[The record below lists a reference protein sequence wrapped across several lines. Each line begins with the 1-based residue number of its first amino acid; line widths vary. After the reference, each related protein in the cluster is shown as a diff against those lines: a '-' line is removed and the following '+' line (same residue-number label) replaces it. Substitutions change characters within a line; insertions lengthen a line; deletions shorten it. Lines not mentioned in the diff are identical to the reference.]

1 MKTTHEA
8 FCVNQLTVE
17 EFQALELA
25 EKVFEHLTEVYG
37 GDCRL
42 TSVND
47 GECIMISELPRMR
60 GILDFVMRNRVVSV
74 DVA

>member
-1 MKTTHEA
+1 MKISHEV
-8 FCVNQLTVE
+8 FCVNELSLE

-25 EKVFEHLTEVYG
+25 EKVMEHFTEVYG
-37 GDCRL
+37 NDCHL
-42 TSVND
+42 ISPND

-60 GILDFVMRNRVVSV
+60 SILNFMMRNRVVSV

>member
-1 MKTTHEA
+1 MKVSHEV
-8 FCVNQLTVE
+8 FCVNELSIE

-25 EKVFEHLTEVYG
+25 EKVFEHFTEVYG
-37 GDCRL
+37 NDCRL

-47 GECIMISELPRMR
+47 GECILISELPRMR

>member
-1 MKTTHEA
+1 MKTTREV
-8 FCVNQLTVE
+8 FCVNQLSLE

-25 EKVFEHLTEVYG
+25 EKILGHFTEVYG
-37 GDCRL
+37 SDCRL
-42 TSVND
+42 TSPND
-47 GECIMISELPRMR
+47 GECILISELLRMR

>member
-1 MKTTHEA
+1 MKVTREV
-8 FCVNQLTVE
+8 FCINQLSIE
-17 EFQALELA
+17 EFQALELV
-25 EKVFEHLTEVYG
+25 EKVFEHLSEVYG
-37 GDCRL
+37 NDCRL

-47 GECIMISELPRMR
+47 GECILISELPRMR

>member
-1 MKTTHEA
+1 MKTTHEV
-8 FCVNQLTVE
+8 FCVSQLSIE

-25 EKVFEHLTEVYG
+25 EKVIAHFTEVYG
-37 GDCRL
+37 DDCRL

-47 GECIMISELPRMR
+47 GECILISELPRMR